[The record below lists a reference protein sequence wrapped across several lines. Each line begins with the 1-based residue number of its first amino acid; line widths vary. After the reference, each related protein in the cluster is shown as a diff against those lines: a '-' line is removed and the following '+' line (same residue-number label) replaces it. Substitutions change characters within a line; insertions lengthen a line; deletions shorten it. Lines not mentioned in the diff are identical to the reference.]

1 MKRCL
6 KDPSIMCDEVESF
19 PGYMVGE
26 DGCVCNYESGRSLA
40 IMRNKEG
47 VHNVGMSRDNKQ
59 YKRSITVLVANTFLE
74 RHKYEAF
81 DTPINLDGDRSN
93 NHVDNL
99 MWRPRWFAVK
109 YHQQFHDDVTPG
121 YNGPMIETQS
131 GERFENSW
139 EAAIKYGLL
148 DQEIITAT
156 MNRTYVWP
164 TYQTFQVLE
173 E

>member
-1 MKRCL
+1 MKRCR
-6 KDPSIMCDEVESF
+6 KDPSIMCVDVEAF
-19 PGYMVGE
+19 PGYLIGE
-26 DGCVCNYESGRSLA
+26 DGCVCNYETGHSLA

-47 VHNVGMSRDNKQ
+47 VHNVGMSRDTKQ
-59 YKRSITVLVANTFLE
+59 YKRSIALLVANNFLE
-74 RHKYEAF
+74 PHKYEAF

-99 MWRPRWFAVK
+99 TWRPRWFAVR
-109 YHQQFHDDVTPG
+109 YNQQFPNQIPG
-121 YNGPMIETQS
+121 INRPIIETQS

-148 DQEIITAT
+148 DQEILAAT

-164 TYQTFQVLE
+164 TYQTFQVFE

>member
-1 MKRCL
+1 MRRCK
-6 KDPSIMCDEVESF
+6 KDPSIMCEDIELF
-19 PGYMVGE
+19 PGYMIGE
-26 DGCVCNYESGRSLA
+26 QGCVCNYETGHSLA

-59 YKRSITVLVANTFLE
+59 YKRAVNILVANSFLKPS
-74 RHKYEAF
+74 KYEAF

-109 YHQQFHDDVTPG
+109 YHQQFHRKHRGFNTPI
-121 YNGPMIETQS
+121 IETQS

-139 EAAIKYGLL
+139 AAAIKYGLL
-148 DQEIITAT
+148 DQEIVTAT
-156 MNRTYVWP
+156 QNRTYVWP

>member
-1 MKRCL
+1 MKRCS
-6 KDPSIMCDEVESF
+6 KDPSILCIEVEAF
-19 PGYMVGE
+19 PGYMIGE
-26 DGCVCNYESGRSLA
+26 HGCVCNYETGRALA

-47 VHNVGMSRDNKQ
+47 VHNVGMSRDLKQ
-59 YKRSITVLVANTFLE
+59 YKRSISLLVAKNFLKSPL
-74 RHKYEAF
+74 HAAF

-99 MWRPRWFAVK
+99 IWRPRWFAVK
-109 YHQQFHDDVTPG
+109 YHQQFPNNKQG
-121 YNGPMIETQS
+121 INRPIIETQS

-148 DQEIITAT
+148 DQEILAAT

-164 TYQTFQVLE
+164 TYQTFQVIE